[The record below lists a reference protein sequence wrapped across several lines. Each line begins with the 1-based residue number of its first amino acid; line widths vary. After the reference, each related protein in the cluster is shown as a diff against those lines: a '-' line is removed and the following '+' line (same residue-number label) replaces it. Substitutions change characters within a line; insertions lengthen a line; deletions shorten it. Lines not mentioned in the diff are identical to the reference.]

1 MLFRSYFVDSMR
13 TQPSS
18 PILTES
24 PRTDSYY
31 VVDMHLESPEIK
43 KGMTLYVDVT
53 NLFDN
58 EYITA
63 WRPSGAR
70 PGMPFTAL
78 GGIRIA
84 L

>member
-1 MLFRSYFVDSMR
+1 MHV
-13 TQPSS
+13 
-18 PILTES
+18 ES
-24 PRTDSYY
+24 PD
-31 VVDMHLESPEIK
+31 IK
-43 KGMTLYVDVT
+43 KGVRLFLDAT

-58 EYITA
+58 EYIVS

-78 GGIRIA
+78 AGIKFD